1 MTELIH
7 IKTYTS
13 GDNVLLSKKDF
24 KSIFEVMDKL
34 EEKNQELEEEN
45 KYLRKLLNIGRT
57 NAKDIIDVLNEQEQ
71 YKEENKQLKQFQSS
85 VFRLIDNKIKE
96 YQKYDGYDTEKY
108 YIGTQLLKELQ
119 KKLKGD
125 VK

>member
-71 YKEENKQLKQFQSS
+71 YKDENKQLKQFQSS